1 MFCSIQM
8 NSLIHCVMSTTY
20 YTSMCEGQPLVNYL
34 LHCYVYSTYYTVYIW
49 TVSNIPYTTTTSKAL
64 VWYHGTRTHAYILP
78 VCGCPEARP
87 KGVTANVED
96 IRGRILRVS
105 GVYLTY
111 TTVTHALGAIKC
123 TITELGVYAS
133 TYILPAIDQSAM
145 M

>member
-1 MFCSIQM
+1 MYVLIQM

-20 YTSMCEGQPLVNYL
+20 YTSMCEGQLLITLLCVQYL
-34 LHCYVYSTYYTVYIW
+34 LHCLHMDSEQYTIHHYHFKSTCM
-49 TVSNIPYTTTTSKAL
+49 VS
-64 VWYHGTRTHAYILP
+64 WYKSPYILP

-87 KGVTANVED
+87 RGVTANVED

-133 TYILPAIDQSAM
+133 IYTPSYRPISNDVM
-145 M
+145 WYNG